1 MDGEGEVQEQPKRV
15 APLSTVSLD
24 STYDHDDEKQ
34 PLRNRF
40 SWAPFIVLVGLVLV
54 AVGLVLALDR
64 DDTGQHGVAVAEE
77 DPIFSTTHSSLTS
90 DKGLTAPQKKLGGWL
105 KQTRNASDLYVEGGS
120 SNVSLTG
127 ALFPLNESETSLPF
141 DGLVSIDSGLVLS
154 SRQYVALANG
164 RGYKWVETSLG
175 LGDSIVTSG
184 CLATNQSKA
193 WDGIDSV
200 LATAKWVSDEDKGEV
215 SVVFNGKKYTISK
228 NEDFDYYSSDMED
241 CWLIESESVDFA
253 LRACTPTFGNVLLRS
268 DFAELFSATKG
279 CPQLAPKTTRL
290 TRHNLLS
297 VPLPLRKWYASY
309 KE

>member
-127 ALFPLNESETSLPF
+127 VLFPLNESETSLPF

-184 CLATNQSKA
+184 S
-193 WDGIDSV
+193 
-200 LATAKWVSDEDKGEV
+200 KWVSDEDKGEV
-215 SVVFNGKKYTISK
+215 SVVFNGEKYTISK

-241 CWLIESESVDFA
+241 CWLIESESDDFA